1 MSSKSSFPSTRMR
14 RNRMKDFSRKLI
26 SENVLNV
33 NDLIWPL
40 FVTEGSS
47 IKEEIPSMPGIYRN
61 SINELVKE
69 AEVATKLGIP
79 AIAIFPQ
86 IDAALKNSK
95 GSEAIN
101 ENNLVCRSIKA
112 IKKEITSMPGI
123 YRNSIDELV
132 KEAEEAV
139 KLGIPAIAIFPQIDS
154 ALKNSKG
161 SEAINE
167 NNLIC
172 RSIRAIKKEFPEL
185 GIITDVALDP
195 FTDHGHDGLLING
208 EINNDKTLKILA
220 QQALVQANAGCD
232 IIAPSDMMDGR
243 IGFIR
248 SALDQADFKN
258 TQILSYAAKYAS
270 GFYGPFRDAVSSSG
284 NLGGASKS
292 TYQMDPANSDEALKE
307 VELDIAEGADMVM
320 IKPGMPYLD
329 IVKMIKDTFQ
339 IPTFVYQ
346 VSGEYS
352 MLMSAINNN
361 WLDGDKVIMESLIS
375 FKRAGANG
383 ILTYF
388 AKQIA
393 EKLKNK

>member
-1 MSSKSSFPSTRMR
+1 MSSKPSFPSTRMR

-40 FVTEGSS
+40 FVTEGSN
-47 IKEEIPSMPGIYRN
+47 IKEEVASMPGVYRN
-61 SINELVKE
+61 SINGLLKE
-69 AEVATKLGIP
+69 AEEAMKLEIP

-86 IDAALKNSK
+86 IDAALKNAK

-112 IKKEITSMPGI
+112 IKKE
-123 YRNSIDELV
+123 
-132 KEAEEAV
+132 
-139 KLGIPAIAIFPQIDS
+139 
-154 ALKNSKG
+154 
-161 SEAINE
+161 
-167 NNLIC
+167 
-172 RSIRAIKKEFPEL
+172 FPEL

-195 FTDHGHDGLLING
+195 FTNHGHDGLLIND
-208 EINNDKTLKILA
+208 EINNDETLKILA
-220 QQALVQANAGCD
+220 QQSLVQANAGCD

-243 IGFIR
+243 VGFIR

-292 TYQMDPANSDEALKE
+292 TYQMDPANSGEALRE
-307 VELDIAEGADMVM
+307 VALDIAEGADMVM
-320 IKPGMPYLD
+320 VKPGMPYLD

-339 IPTFVYQ
+339 VPTFVYQ

-352 MLMSAINNN
+352 MIMGSINNN
-361 WLDGDKVIMESLIS
+361 WLNGDKVIMESLIS

-388 AKQIA
+388 AKQVA